1 MQFFFLKD
9 KTGAVCLAEGCRG
22 QGTQQQTVK
31 VIFEHKAAV
40 LVQVTR
46 IVKLYL
52 LYLYVLHNK
61 MYFNFNH

>member
-46 IVKLYL
+46 IVK
-52 LYLYVLHNK
+52 HK
-61 MYFNFNH
+61 K